1 MSYTWNLCLR
11 IDEDV
16 DFRNTVTLPEKVLE
30 FCVQRNKQFPYF
42 FCMKTNDRPSPIF
55 VSVKQFD
62 SHTESEIGISH
73 EFAALHQLYPNQII
87 SVSMVWNVPVA
98 HFISIEPLSEDF
110 FSIPDYETLLEHE
123 LSKYAVLY
131 RNQEFI
137 LSNGID
143 LYRIKVRDIQANP
156 STIAASY
163 VETCYNIINQDIETD
178 IYNSFQVE
186 RYLENKREE
195 KEREAMKQEDIN
207 QSIKGRRVGGS
218 STTPN
223 TMEDMRQRRMLYY
236 TKKR

>member
-42 FCMKTNDRPSPIF
+42 FSMTTSDRPSPIF

-62 SHTESEIGISH
+62 SHTDSEIGISH
-73 EFAALHQLYPNQII
+73 EFAALHHLYTNQII
-87 SVSMVWNVPVA
+87 SVSMVWNVPAA

-131 RNQEFI
+131 PNQEFV
-137 LSNGID
+137 LSYGLD
-143 LYRIKVRDIQANP
+143 LYRIKLKDIQANP
-156 STIAASY
+156 STIAASH

-186 RYLENKREE
+186 RYLQNKREE

-207 QSIKGRRVGGS
+207 QTIKGRRVGGS
-218 STTPN
+218 PTPTTA
-223 TMEDMRQRRMLYY
+223 EEMRQRRLSFY